1 MRPSPG
7 LLYSEVMLDIR
18 RCYRGMKGFM
28 KVGFLVLLGAAG
40 CQSKGTDSAPP
51 AVTSLASAKPVVA
64 ASASASA
71 KKPANAPLPTVRA
84 ELWPQKGIKGAIH
97 VDTIDGAVMVA
108 SGLKVGHLSHE
119 GVTWLGTAPGRT
131 KMSRGRAQVQKIV
144 GAHPGRVG
152 AFVINPGRVP
162 EPGYHPIQ
170 AKGGGYIFAAG
181 GGPGV
186 MHGLAYSH
194 DVTLLSGYDFQRG
207 SRLVKVAGP
216 MKKPVVT
223 PGKTFGCKNDM
234 AHSKPAVVVR
244 AFGSTRKGT
253 IVSVGEHCK
262 TKQPMAE
269 VWLKPEG
276 KGKLQT
282 LPAWKRG
289 DSARELLQG
298 PGDTLYAV
306 PAKMG
311 RPLLRFASG
320 KWSALARLKYRR
332 RAVFVSPEGDL
343 FASDGASVF
352 QLVDSK
358 WKPVAKLDWPN
369 NRLRLAKLKD
379 TFVASYAGKL
389 YRLNKVKSLD
399 IAPHKVA
406 ACKTP
411 LIYLSEVK
419 ATLSKRFGFP
429 KTSGRLGSFEEL
441 AQVKLVE
448 FEHKGQRRLGIVA
461 DSPKVLVRAYDHAKK
476 SMVDDN
482 VRLLCFRPEKVRV
495 IPVKAKVPQKKE
507 PSGADRSPS
516 KGASS
521 SKRSSERAGS

>member
-1 MRPSPG
+1 MYTEAIESTMQTRA
-7 LLYSEVMLDIR
+7 R
-18 RCYRGMKGFM
+18 
-28 KVGFLVLLGAAG
+28 VGFLVLLGAAG
-40 CQSKGTDSAPP
+40 CQNKGTDSAPP

-71 KKPANAPLPTVRA
+71 KKPTNAPLPTVRA

-119 GVTWLGTAPGRT
+119 GVTWLGTAPGRASS
-131 KMSRGRAQVQKIV
+131 MGQGEVMKIV

-152 AFVINPGRVP
+152 AFVEGLIGRIP

-170 AKGGGYIFAAG
+170 AKGGGYIFGLG
-181 GGPGV
+181 GGIGF
-186 MHGLAYSH
+186 MRGLAYSH
-194 DVTLLSGYDFQRG
+194 GVTLLAGYDMQKG
-207 SRLVKVAGP
+207 PRLVKVAGP
-216 MKKPVVT
+216 LKKPVVT
-223 PGKTFGCKNDM
+223 PGKTFGCKEDVTFDY
-234 AHSKPAVVVR
+234 SKPAVDVG

-289 DSARELLQG
+289 DFVRELLQG

-306 PAKMG
+306 PATMG
-311 RPLLRFASG
+311 RPLLRFAAG
-320 KWSALARLKYRR
+320 KWSALARLKYGH

-343 FASDGASVF
+343 FASDGASIF
-352 QLVDSK
+352 HLVDSK

-389 YRLNKVKSLD
+389 YRLNKVKSLG
-399 IAPHKVA
+399 IAPDKVA
-406 ACKTP
+406 DCKTP

-521 SKRSSERAGS
+521 SRRPAERAGS